1 MAPRQMVLSE
11 FCIIS
16 IALLRASSDSGF
28 SKNLLTTFS
37 FGYFSISNIDGRVIV
52 PCNRYVLIQPIV
64 NQIEENSNILLPED
78 YEPEESAY
86 VRAEVL
92 DWANDCKIELEENC
106 IAVVTRHMIE
116 EVNIDD
122 TTHYLVLEN
131 HIIAMI
137 PQNNL

>member
-1 MAPRQMVLSE
+1 VVGQNADKEDKM
-11 FCIIS
+11 
-16 IALLRASSDSGF
+16 
-28 SKNLLTTFS
+28 
-37 FGYFSISNIDGRVIV
+37 IV